1 MCDRLWL
8 LVLLKKKSNFDLNFK
23 CKEDLMRRFPFDTD
37 ESIIKHLFN
46 VARDRRARSLKL
58 EKEYKL
64 IDARESL
71 FETVHTYNELLREIE
86 ESSQRAPLSEEII
99 EIRRDAQEER
109 DYLEKQLNIISEYI
123 YNSGRTI

>member
-1 MCDRLWL
+1 
-8 LVLLKKKSNFDLNFK
+8 
-23 CKEDLMRRFPFDTD
+23 MRRVPFDTD

-109 DYLEKQLNIISEYI
+109 DYL
-123 YNSGRTI
+123 